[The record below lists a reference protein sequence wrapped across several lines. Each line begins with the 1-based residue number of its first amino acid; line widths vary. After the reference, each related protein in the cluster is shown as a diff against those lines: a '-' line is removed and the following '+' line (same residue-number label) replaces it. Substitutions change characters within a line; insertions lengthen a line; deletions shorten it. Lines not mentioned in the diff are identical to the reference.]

1 MMHSSPFN
9 DQVLPPVTD
18 KELID
23 FVKDPASIGESLPAM
38 QKDKQLTSENLNYK
52 VTYQKYLKEHCRE
65 GLYCFQVG
73 L

>member
-1 MMHSSPFN
+1 MMHSSLFN
-9 DQVLPPVTD
+9 GQILPPVTD

-23 FVKDPASIGESLPAM
+23 FVKDPASIDESLPAM
-38 QKDKQLTSENLNYK
+38 QKDKKLTSENLNYK
-52 VTYQKYLKEHCRE
+52 VTYRKYLNEHCRE

>member
-52 VTYQKYLKEHCRE
+52 VTYRKYLKEHCRE